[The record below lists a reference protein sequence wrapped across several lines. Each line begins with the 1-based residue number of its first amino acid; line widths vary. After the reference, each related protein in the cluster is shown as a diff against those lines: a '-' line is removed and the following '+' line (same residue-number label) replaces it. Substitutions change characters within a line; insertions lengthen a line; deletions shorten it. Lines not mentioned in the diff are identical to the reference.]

1 MAKYKLKLKE
11 DSENEGKIEQGA
23 IENAKDA
30 VKMTEKIIANDSKTT
45 VKKEKSPE
53 LSKKTPE
60 KPQESESE
68 ILQKKNE
75 ESQKAIKKLY
85 EQLNNRDKTAFTN
98 VYEDQKVISTKSLGQ
113 TLEFTG
119 NGTCTL
125 KSDPQNALFDIILD
139 DADGCA

>member
-1 MAKYKLKLKE
+1 
-11 DSENEGKIEQGA
+11 
-23 IENAKDA
+23 
-30 VKMTEKIIANDSKTT
+30 MTEKIIANDSKTT

-53 LSKKTPE
+53 LSKATPE

-139 DADGCA
+139 DAENLAVRMYTSFTCSEDVPSQKTILKIFYDR